1 MALLRSWRY
10 YPVAMVTDMQRFYW
24 IKEVAEGLQLLPASE
39 VIHSDANPK
48 GFLLDAKTGLKIA
61 GFGDSFL
68 AGSKS

>member
-1 MALLRSWRY
+1 
-10 YPVAMVTDMQRFYW
+10 MQRFYW